1 MKLIKASTI
10 WWLSLRLSSELV
22 HCLVHG
28 GPYGRTIHDQLS
40 RLHLSLEGKKR
51 TTGPA
56 LWSSRLL
63 YSPLLSYYHVYDHN
77 RNLHVPLSV
86 SFVSFFFFFISVWI
100 ISWCEGL
107 NVMLKD
113 SISTLVNA
121 GSDAECWSVIIIG
134 L

>member
-63 YSPLLSYYHVYDHN
+63 YSPLLSYYHV
-77 RNLHVPLSV
+77 HVPLSV
-86 SFVSFFFFFISVWI
+86 SFVSFFFFYFSMNYILVWR
-100 ISWCEGL
+100 
-107 NVMLKD
+107 
-113 SISTLVNA
+113 
-121 GSDAECWSVIIIG
+121 AECYVEGFNINTSKCRVGCRMLVSDNYRIVIVYWV
-134 L
+134 